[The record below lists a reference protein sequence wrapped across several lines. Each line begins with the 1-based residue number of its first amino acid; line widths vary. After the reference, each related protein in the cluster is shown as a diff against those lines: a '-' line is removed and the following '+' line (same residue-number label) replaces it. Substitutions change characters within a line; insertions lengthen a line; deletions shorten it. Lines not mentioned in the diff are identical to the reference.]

1 MKSKKETQKAA
12 PKKPDKPK
20 AAARKI
26 ASSKIQTKKT
36 DTKKAEK
43 QKVPAKSKATPT
55 KTKATK
61 AAGKTNT
68 EKPKLAKKT
77 TEKTDAKKKFFPK
90 GAKPSAP
97 PAGALEPKVVSKR
110 TPWMKKPIENPHSTP
125 AGPCINLKDL
135 FDNYLDKK
143 YKKLKDEQ
151 RHQLW
156 KEISFQML
164 SEPFSR
170 LNEIIDSHLSKK

>member
-1 MKSKKETQKAA
+1 MKSKKENKKEVVK
-12 PKKPDKPK
+12 KKPDKTK
-20 AAARKI
+20 MLV
-26 ASSKIQTKKT
+26 TKKI
-36 DTKKAEK
+36 TKKAG
-43 QKVPAKSKATPT
+43 T
-55 KTKATK
+55 KTRDSAKTKVKPKSAAKATK
-61 AAGKTNT
+61 PAA
-68 EKPKLAKKT
+68 KPKAERIKLAKKT
-77 TEKTDAKKKFFPK
+77 TTEPKTAKKETKKFFPK
-90 GAKPSAP
+90 DAKPSAP

-143 YKKLKDEQ
+143 YKKIKDEQ
-151 RHQLW
+151 RHALW
-156 KEISFQML
+156 KKVSLQML